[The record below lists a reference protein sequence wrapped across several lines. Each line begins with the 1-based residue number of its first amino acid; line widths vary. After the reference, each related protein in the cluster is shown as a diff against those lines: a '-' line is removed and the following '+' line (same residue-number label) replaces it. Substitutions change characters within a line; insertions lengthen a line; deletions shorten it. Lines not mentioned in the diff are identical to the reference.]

1 MKLTTK
7 QQKAFDKARFY
18 FRYAAGCQTIKAF
31 RKKVIEDYG
40 FYDGTGQW
48 NEEQKESLLKSGCTP
63 QVFNVIKPHINSLT
77 SVDVQTRFRVAFRSH
92 SNNEDDDLL
101 AKAVT
106 HLAYSIQENQDMTY
120 KSTAKFM
127 DVLITG
133 VGWSNVYRD
142 PNSGEIQYEHVHPL
156 DVLFDP
162 DDLSAQL
169 NQSEFVIRMRWVPL
183 SEVEKLWPQHK
194 DYFESRFDDY
204 TTDSSQDVSPEIQQR
219 REVELDNF
227 YLGSDYGRRIRVIE
241 VQYREAKTSY
251 QAIDQNGHFFSTF
264 NEEEAK
270 ALAGD
275 KEPLQ
280 QKHASEIMRVLF
292 CDDRLL
298 EFAPLHPSLPDLP
311 DFTYIPCLWSRR
323 CSDAV
328 PDGWLS
334 SMKPVQRQYNAL
346 QTKLLYM
353 LNSTRAIYEH
363 GAFNNKTPQEIE
375 AMLRD
380 PSAAIEIM
388 PNTRFELHPNSQ
400 ISGGYF
406 TLLEKTIE
414 DVQRV
419 SGYYDEAL
427 GKQTNAQSG
436 VAIKARQVN
445 SVRGQA
451 VAFDNLKLM
460 KKREARMMLN
470 LIQSSGEKFIES
482 RILNEEEQESIL
494 LNVVKEIKGQ
504 RIILN
509 NIRTLP
515 LSIYV
520 EEVPDFESPSQEQQA
535 TLEAL
540 LSNPNAM
547 MILQSPELLKRLGVR
562 DYQDVARDFQALQ
575 QKAQAQKQ
583 AAQGQQGAQGQ
594 ISPEQIMAAAQAAQT
609 TTSQPQA

>member
-1 MKLTTK
+1 MKLSDK
-7 QQKAFDKARFY
+7 QQKAFDKARYF
-18 FRYAAGCQTIKAF
+18 FRYAASSPTIKAF
-31 RKKVIEDYG
+31 RQKVIEDYG

-48 NEEQKESLLKSGCTP
+48 DRIQFERLQKSGCTP

-77 SVDVQTRFRVAFRSH
+77 SVDVQTRFRIAFRSH
-92 SNNEDDDLL
+92 SGKPEEDLL

-120 KSTAKFM
+120 RSTAKFM

-133 VGWSNVYRD
+133 IGWSNVYRD
-142 PNSGEIQYEHVHPL
+142 PHLREIQYEQVHPL

-162 DDLSAQL
+162 DDLSCQL
-169 NQSEFVIRMRWVPL
+169 TESEFVIRMRWVPL
-183 SEVEKLWPQHK
+183 SQVEKLWPQHK
-194 DYFESRFDDY
+194 AYFESRFDEY
-204 TTDSSQDVSPEIQQR
+204 TSDSHRDISPEIQQR
-219 REVELDNF
+219 REVELDSF
-227 YLGSDYGRRIRVIE
+227 YLGEGYGRRIRVIE
-241 VQYREAKTSY
+241 VQYREPKMSF
-251 QAIDQNGHFFSTF
+251 QGIDQNGHYFATF
-264 NEEEAK
+264 NEEEAGALVVDAESVEQKK
-270 ALAGD
+270 AT
-275 KEPLQ
+275 
-280 QKHASEIMRVLF
+280 EIMRVLF

-298 EFAPLHPSLPDLP
+298 EYAPLHPSLPDLP
-311 DFTYIPCLWSRR
+311 DFTYIPCIWSRR

-353 LNSTRAIYEH
+353 LNSTRAIYEQ
-363 GAFNNKTPQEIE
+363 GAFNNKTPEEIE

-380 PSAAIEIM
+380 PAAAIEVM
-388 PNTRFELHPNSQ
+388 PGTRFDLHPNSQ
-400 ISGGYF
+400 ISSGYF
-406 TLLEKTIE
+406 SLLEKTVE
-414 DVQRV
+414 DIQRV

-451 VAFDNLKLM
+451 IAFDNLKLM

-470 LIQSSGEKFIES
+470 LIQSSGEQFIES
-482 RILNEEEQESIL
+482 RILNEEEKDSIL
-494 LNVVKEIKGQ
+494 LNVVKEIDGQ
-504 RIILN
+504 RVILN

-540 LSNPNAM
+540 LANPNAM
-547 MILQSPELLKRLGVR
+547 MILQSPQLLKRLGVR

-575 QKAQAQKQ
+575 Q
-583 AAQGQQGAQGQ
+583 QQTQQ
-594 ISPEQIMAAAQAAQT
+594 DLPPRPAQAA
-609 TTSQPQA
+609 